1 MELTFSS
8 RVDYLKHA
16 WNVFRGRDHPNY
28 YRGNIG
34 SGYSH
39 RPDRVR
45 LTKGNERSII
55 TAIFNRIA
63 LDVAEIDINHC
74 KVDDEGRYEETIKSG
89 LNECLTV
96 EANLDQTGRAFI
108 QDAVM
113 SMFDEG
119 CVALVPIDTTLDP
132 EITGSYDINSIRTGK
147 VVRWHPEH
155 VEVNVYN
162 EKTGERENVY
172 ISKRAVAVVENPF
185 YAVMNEPS
193 STLQRLTRKLNL
205 LDVID
210 EQSGSGKL
218 DLIIQLPYTVKSPA
232 RKAQAVARR
241 KDIEEQIAGSKLGI
255 AYVDA
260 TEKITQLNRP
270 IENNLMKQIEYLM
283 GLLYSQL
290 GITQAIMDGTADEQT
305 MINYNNRTIKPILS
319 ALVDEMTRKFIT
331 KTARTKGH
339 TIKFFRD
346 PFELVPVSQM
356 AELADKLTRNEVC
369 SSNEIRQGIGM
380 KPSKDPKAD
389 ELRNSNLNHPD
400 EKLEAQAQA
409 KAMAQS
415 QTQPKS
421 YNYTEEN
428 QNGE

>member
-1 MELTFSS
+1 MELSLGS
-8 RVDYLKHA
+8 RLSHA
-16 WNVFRGRDHPNY
+16 WNVFRGRDHPIY
-28 YRGNIG
+28 YSRDIG
-34 SGYSH
+34 PGYTH
-39 RPDRVR
+39 RPDRIR
-45 LTKGNERSII
+45 TTKGNERSII

-63 LDVAEIDINHC
+63 LDVAGIAISHC
-74 KVDDEGRYEETIKSG
+74 KVDDDGRFKETIASS

-119 CVALVPIDTTLDP
+119 CVALVPIETTFNP
-132 EITGSYDINSIRTGK
+132 EVTGSYDVCSMRTAK
-147 VVRWHPEH
+147 ILKWHPKD

-162 EKTGERENVY
+162 EETGQRQNVY
-172 ISKRAVAVVENPF
+172 VSKRTTAIVENPF
-185 YAVMNEPS
+185 YAVMNEPN

-232 RKAQAVARR
+232 RKAQAETRR
-241 KDIEEQIAGSKLGI
+241 KDIEEQIEGSKLGI

-270 IENNLMKQIEYLM
+270 LENNLMKQIEYLM
-283 GLLYSQL
+283 NMLYSQM
-290 GITQAIMDGTADEQT
+290 GITQGILDGTADEQT
-305 MINYNNRTIKPILS
+305 MLNYNARTIEPIIS
-319 ALVDEMTRKFIT
+319 ALVDEMKRKFLT
-331 KTARTKGH
+331 KTARTRGQ
-339 TIKFFRD
+339 TILFFRD
-346 PFELVPVSQM
+346 PFKLVPVNQM
-356 AELADKLTRNEVC
+356 ADIADKFTRNEIM
-369 SSNEIRQGIGM
+369 SSNELRQEIGM

-400 EKLEAQAQA
+400 EKLEAEARL
-409 KAMAQS
+409 KGL
-415 QTQPKS
+415 TPPKEPPKNQGDNSEPRS
-421 YNYTEEN
+421 YNYTE
-428 QNGE
+428 

>member
-1 MELTFSS
+1 MELSFSS

-16 WNVFRGRDHPNY
+16 WNVFRGRDHPDYLRN
-28 YRGNIG
+28 NIG
-34 SGYSH
+34 PGYSH

-63 LDVAEIDINHC
+63 LDVAAIDINHC
-74 KVDDEGRYEETIKSG
+74 KLDKDGRYEETLNSG
-89 LNECLTV
+89 LNDCLTL

-108 QDAVM
+108 QDPVM

-119 CVALVPIDTTLDP
+119 CVALVPIETTLDP
-132 EITGSYDINSIRTGK
+132 EITGAYDINSMRTGK
-147 VVRWHPEH
+147 VIKWHPAH
-155 VEVNVYN
+155 VEVSVYN
-162 EKTGERENVY
+162 EKTGQRENVY
-172 ISKRAVAVVENPF
+172 ISKRATAIVENPF

-218 DLIIQLPYTVKSPA
+218 DLIVQLPYTVKSPA
-232 RKAQAVARR
+232 RKAQANERR
-241 KDIEEQIAGSKLGI
+241 KDIEDQLAGSKFGI

-283 GLLYSQL
+283 NMLYSQL
-290 GITQAIMDGTADEQT
+290 GITQDILDGSANEQT
-305 MINYNNRTIKPILS
+305 MINYNSRTIEPILA
-319 ALVDEMTRKFIT
+319 ALADEMKRKFLT
-331 KTARTKGH
+331 KTARTKGQS
-339 TIKFFRD
+339 IEYFRD
-346 PFELVPVSQM
+346 PFKLVPVSQM

-400 EKLEAQAQA
+400 EKYE
-409 KAMAQS
+409 MANK
-415 QTQPKS
+415 QTP
-421 YNYTEEN
+421 TPEMMEEI

>member
-1 MELTFSS
+1 MELSFNS

-16 WNVFRGRDHPNY
+16 WNVFRGRDHPDFYN
-28 YRGNIG
+28 RRRDIG
-34 SGYSH
+34 PGYSH

-74 KVDDEGRYEETIKSG
+74 KVDDEGRYKETVKSG
-89 LNECLTV
+89 LNDCLTV
-96 EANLDQTGRAFI
+96 EANLDQTGKAFI

-132 EITGSYDINSIRTGK
+132 EITGSYDVNSMRTGK
-147 VVRWHPEH
+147 VIKWHPQH
-155 VEVNVYN
+155 VEVSVYN
-162 EKTGERENVY
+162 ENTGERQNVY
-172 ISKRAVAVVENPF
+172 ISKRATAIIENPF

-218 DLIIQLPYTVKSPA
+218 DLIVQLPYTVKSPA
-232 RKAQAVARR
+232 RKVQVEARL
-241 KDIEEQIAGSKLGI
+241 KDIEDQLAGSKFGI

-283 GLLYSQL
+283 SLFYSQL

-319 ALVDEMTRKFIT
+319 ALVDEMARKFLT
-331 KTARTKGH
+331 KTARTQGH

-356 AELADKLTRNEVC
+356 AELADKFTRNEVC

-400 EKLEAQAQA
+400 EKLEA
-409 KAMAQS
+409 
-415 QTQPKS
+415 
-421 YNYTEEN
+421 EN
-428 QNGE
+428 KQKEIAPQEDGGLENA

>member
-1 MELTFSS
+1 MELSFGS

-16 WNVFRGRDHPNY
+16 WNVFRGRDHPSY
-28 YRGNIG
+28 YRRDVGP
-34 SGYSH
+34 GYSH

-74 KVDDEGRYEETIKSG
+74 KVDDEGRYTETVKSG
-89 LNECLTV
+89 LNECLTL

-119 CVALVPIDTTLDP
+119 CVALVPVETTLDP
-132 EITGSYDINSIRTGK
+132 EVTGSYDINSIRTGK
-147 VVRWHPEH
+147 VIKWHPKD

-162 EKTGERENVY
+162 ENTGERENIY
-172 ISKRAVAVVENPF
+172 ISKRTTAIVENPF

-232 RKAQAVARR
+232 RKEQADKRR
-241 KDIEEQIAGSKLGI
+241 KDIEEQISGSKLGI

-319 ALVDEMTRKFIT
+319 ALVDEMTRKFLT
-331 KTARTKGH
+331 KTARTEGH

-400 EKLEAQAQA
+400 EGKNAIEQPMQEKPITNKLTADTKYSELVQG
-409 KAMAQS
+409 
-415 QTQPKS
+415 
-421 YNYTEEN
+421 N
-428 QNGE
+428 